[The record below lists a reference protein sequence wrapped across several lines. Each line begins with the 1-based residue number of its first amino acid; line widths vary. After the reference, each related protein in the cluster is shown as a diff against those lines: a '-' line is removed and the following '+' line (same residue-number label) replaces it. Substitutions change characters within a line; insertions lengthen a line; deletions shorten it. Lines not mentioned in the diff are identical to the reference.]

1 MTDTSAPITDTTA
14 PRDTAHDG
22 AALARAAELVAAVRN
37 EVRRAFVG
45 QERVVDET
53 LIAFL
58 AGGHVLLEGV
68 PGLGKT
74 LLVVALARTFGGQFA
89 RVQFTPDL
97 MPSDVVGHAMYDL
110 ETGKFRVRRGP
121 AFTNLLLAD
130 EINRAPAKTQSALLE
145 VMQERQITIE
155 GVSEPLPPPFMAFAT
170 QNPIEQEGT
179 YPLPEA
185 QLDRFMFKVRI
196 DYPDL
201 ETEAAIVSQVTRGR
215 AAVGFDVASVKVVA
229 TPADVLA
236 AQTATANVRV
246 EDAVLRYAV
255 ELVRATR
262 ASQAVSIGAGPR
274 GAISIVAAARAR
286 ALLAGR
292 AFATPDDVLSVAL
305 PALRHRIAL
314 APEMQIEGRR
324 ADDVLEQVFTQVKAP
339 RT

>member
-1 MTDTSAPITDTTA
+1 
-14 PRDTAHDG
+14 
-22 AALARAAELVAAVRN
+22 
-37 EVRRAFVG
+37 
-45 QERVVDET
+45 
-53 LIAFL
+53 
-58 AGGHVLLEGV
+58 
-68 PGLGKT
+68 
-74 LLVVALARTFGGQFA
+74 
-89 RVQFTPDL
+89 
-97 MPSDVVGHAMYDL
+97 
-110 ETGKFRVRRGP
+110 
-121 AFTNLLLAD
+121 
-130 EINRAPAKTQSALLE
+130 
-145 VMQERQITIE
+145 
-155 GVSEPLPPPFMAFAT
+155 MAFAT

>member
-1 MTDTSAPITDTTA
+1 MTDTPLSTATDAAHSTDSPSAD
-14 PRDTAHDG
+14 
-22 AALARAAELVAAVRN
+22 LARAADLAHRMRR
-37 EVRRAFVG
+37 EVERAFVG
-45 QERVVDET
+45 QERVVDESIVA
-53 LIAFL
+53 LL

-74 LLVVALARTFGGQFA
+74 LLVLALARTFGGQFA
-89 RVQFTPDL
+89 RIQFTPDL

-110 ETGKFRVRRGP
+110 DTGTFRVRRGP

-155 GVSEPLPPPFMAFAT
+155 GTSERLPPPFMTFAT

-185 QLDRFMFKVRI
+185 QLDRFLFKVRI
-196 DYPDL
+196 EYPDL
-201 ETEAAIVSQVTRGR
+201 ETEAAIVSHVTRGR
-215 AAVGFDVASVKVVA
+215 AAVGFDTAAVQCVA
-229 TPADVLA
+229 TPEDVVA
-236 AQTATANVRV
+236 AQAATALVRV
-246 EDAVLRYAV
+246 EDPVLRYAV

-262 ASQAVSIGAGPR
+262 ASQAVSIGSGPR

-286 ALLAGR
+286 ALVAGR
-292 AFATPDDVLSVAL
+292 AFATPDDVRSVAL

-324 ADDVLEQVFTQVKAP
+324 PDDVLEQVFAQVRAP

>member
-1 MTDTSAPITDTTA
+1 MPDPV
-14 PRDTAHDG
+14 
-22 AALARAAELVAAVRN
+22 AAELARAAELCAAMRVQ
-37 EVRRAFVG
+37 VGRAFVG
-45 QERVVDET
+45 QEAVVEQS
-53 LIAFL
+53 LVALL

-74 LLVVALARTFGGQFA
+74 LLVLAIAKTFGGSFA

-110 ETGKFRVRRGP
+110 ESGAFRVRRGP

-155 GVSEPLPPPFMAFAT
+155 GTSEALPPPFMTFAT

-185 QLDRFMFKVRI
+185 QLDRFLFKLTI

-201 ETEAAIVSQVTRGR
+201 ATETSIVSHVTRGR
-215 AAVGFDVASVKVVA
+215 AAVGFDLDAVEQVARAEDVVA
-229 TPADVLA
+229 AQRA
-236 AQTATANVRV
+236 ASAVRV
-246 EDAVLRYAV
+246 EDAVLEYAV
-255 ELVRATR
+255 QLTRATR
-262 ASQAVSIGAGPR
+262 ASQALSIGAGPR
-274 GAISIVAAARAR
+274 GAISIVAAARAQ

-292 AFATPDDVLSVAL
+292 AFATPDDVRRVAL
-305 PALRHRIAL
+305 SALRHRVAL
-314 APEMQIEGRR
+314 APEMQIEGRE
-324 ADDVLEQVFTQVKAP
+324 ADEVLVQIFTTVQAP
-339 RT
+339 RV